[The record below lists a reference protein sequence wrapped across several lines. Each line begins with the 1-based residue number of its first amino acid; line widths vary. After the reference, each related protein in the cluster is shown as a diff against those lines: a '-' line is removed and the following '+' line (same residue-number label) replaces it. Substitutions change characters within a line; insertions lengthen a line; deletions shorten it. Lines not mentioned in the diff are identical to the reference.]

1 MFKKFYLNKDFF
13 DFLIGNYYNIFA
25 DQYIHV
31 ISHRVKPQNY
41 KKYDCYEV
49 EFCTK
54 FENEFITTFT
64 CHVDVGHK
72 FIQLYNLSYVL
83 ESDLVRANNVYFP
96 LSPAWFLRSSNFSQ
110 FLRRCQISLT
120 VYKNADFI

>member
-13 DFLIGNYYNIFA
+13 DFLVGTYYNIFA

-31 ISHRVKPQNY
+31 LSHRVKPFNY
-41 KKYDCYEV
+41 KKYDCYDL

-54 FENEFITTFT
+54 VDNEFIPTFT
-64 CHVDVGHK
+64 ASVDVGFK
-72 FIQLYNLSYVL
+72 SIQMYNLSYVL
-83 ESDLVRANNVYFP
+83 EHELTQCTHVYFP
-96 LSPAWFLRSSNFSQ
+96 LSPAWLLKSSNFSQ
-110 FLRRCQISLT
+110 FLRRCLISLN